1 MRRGVSRGMNHK
13 PHTLGVPPEAKLWRR
28 ICRTGCIFDTWDV
41 LLSSGSNIEMDA
53 SKISKSAWKRVTSPR
68 ALGEHRAWCR
78 TSRSGWKLLL
88 LMLSASMTKH
98 GLHRPQN
105 IWALCQCKVMTH
117 ARSRQLHAEVA
128 DITDPS
134 PSRLLIT
141 WTLMGLIYGVG
152 IGAGLTHALH
162 PPRQEDRFT
171 GSKRTDINK
180 SQGCSS

>member
-41 LLSSGSNIEMDA
+41 LLSSGSNIEVDA

-68 ALGEHRAWCR
+68 VQGSIAPGVGRAGVGESCCCWC
-78 TSRSGWKLLL
+78 W
-88 LMLSASMTKH
+88 A
-98 GLHRPQN
+98 PQWQNTVSTAPKN

-117 ARSRQLHAEVA
+117 ARSRQPHAEVA

-152 IGAGLTHALH
+152 IGAGLTHALD

-180 SQGCSS
+180 NQGCSS